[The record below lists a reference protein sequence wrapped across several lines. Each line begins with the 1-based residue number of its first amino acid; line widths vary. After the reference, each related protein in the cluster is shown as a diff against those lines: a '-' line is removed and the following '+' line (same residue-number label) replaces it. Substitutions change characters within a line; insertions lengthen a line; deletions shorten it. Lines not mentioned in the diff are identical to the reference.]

1 MVISTLEKGLPMSTP
16 RIVSAIAVDHSR
28 ISVTWEP
35 GPFANGPLLSYVL
48 QIVDL
53 QLNHSAFKVPVL
65 FVLSL
70 SRRE

>member
-1 MVISTLEKGLPMSTP
+1 MVISTLEEGLPLSTP

-35 GPFANGPLLSYVL
+35 GPFPNGPLLSYVL

-53 QLNHSAFKVPVL
+53 QLNHSAFKVSEL
-65 FVLSL
+65 CLSCLVFL
-70 SRRE
+70 S